1 MGIARQFQIKVTP
14 EEIETIKPGLDIP
27 LDFALKPVE
36 IEEKKKVS
44 KKKSLKMNSQI

>member
-14 EEIETIKPGLDIP
+14 EEIETIKPGLDIS